1 MLFNIYRKSDLN
13 ITVNKHRSL
22 KFIISGKADFPEW
35 NLNVRVLLMYESSQN
50 YFCLLLYMENW
61 SLNNGEQLL
70 RLSLLLDLVELDA
83 LARLLGLCSYTHHYS
98 KTPHLNTALSKYLIL
113 SVLVSFII
121 WGNVF
126 LWLKFYS
133 YSNKIIRLKSIHGVD
148 ETRNVLTCYE
158 IYKQIF

>member
-1 MLFNIYRKSDLN
+1 MLFNIYRKSDLK

-50 YFCLLLYMENW
+50 YFCLLLYIENR

-83 LARLLGLCSYTHHYS
+83 LARLISPCSYTHHYS
-98 KTPHLNTALSKYLIL
+98 KTPNLNTALSKYLIL
-113 SVLVSFII
+113 SVLVSFITYEETYFCD
-121 WGNVF
+121 WNGKLLF
-126 LWLKFYS
+126 L
-133 YSNKIIRLKSIHGVD
+133 
-148 ETRNVLTCYE
+148 T
-158 IYKQIF
+158 QIK